1 MVSWF
6 CCNFIHGCLAK
17 SVFKGFERL
26 LGPSSS
32 ENKAKSSNN
41 EAFPKCL
48 PLKHITIW
56 LLLLFVATSYSSK
69 EPDIEGNALIEFLKV
84 LNDSNGRITDWND
97 NLVSPCFSWSHVT
110 CRNGNVIS
118 LNLASN
124 GFSGTL
130 SPSIKK
136 LKFLVNLELQNNNLS
151 GLLPDF
157 LGEMAHLEILNLANN
172 KFIGSIPENWGQLS
186 NLKNLDL
193 SSNNLTGR
201 VPRNLFLAPR
211 INFNGTHLACGSSLE
226 QPCVSTSTFPVSTSR
241 SKIRIVVTSAS
252 CGALILLS
260 LGAFFVSRYYQAHKF
275 KRDVF
280 VDVIGED
287 DLKISF
293 GQIRRFSWREIQL
306 ATDNFNEGNIIGQGG
321 FGRVYKGVLSDNTK
335 VALKRLADYYS
346 PGGEAAFQREVQLI
360 SVAVHKNLLRLIG
373 FCTTS
378 SERILVYPFMQNLSV
393 AYQLRDLKPGS
404 KGLDWPMRKRIAF
417 GAAHGL
423 EYLHEHCN
431 PKIIHRDL
439 KAANIL
445 LDDNFEAVLGDF
457 GLAKL
462 VDTKLTHVTTQVRG
476 TMGHIA
482 PEYLSTGKSSEKT
495 DVFGYGIMLLE
506 LVTGQRAVDFARLE
520 EEEDV
525 LLLDHIKKL
534 LRENRVDDIVDG
546 NLKIY
551 DAKEVETIVRV
562 ALLCTQSSPEDRPTM
577 AEVVKMLDGVG
588 LAVRWAEWEE
598 LEQVRNQEFMRFS
611 HQFTWGEDS
620 TVDQEAIQLSRAR

>member
-1 MVSWF
+1 MAS
-6 CCNFIHGCLAK
+6 K
-17 SVFKGFERL
+17 SGIKKL
-26 LGPSSS
+26 LGPSSW
-32 ENKAKSSNN
+32 ENKGSCNF
-41 EAFPKCL
+41 EAFPKWHA
-48 PLKHITIW
+48 LKLITVW
-56 LLLLFVATSYSSK
+56 LLLLFIRVSYSSK
-69 EPDIEGNALIEFLKV
+69 EPDVEGEALTEFLKV
-84 LNDSNGRITDWND
+84 LNDSSGHITDWND
-97 NLVSPCFSWSHVT
+97 FFVSPCFSWSHVT

-130 SPSIKK
+130 SPSIAK
-136 LKFLVNLELQNNNLS
+136 LKFLVNLDLQNNDLS

-157 LGEMAHLEILNLANN
+157 LGDMVHLESLNLANN
-172 KFIGSIPENWGQLS
+172 KFNGSIPANWGQLS
-186 NLKNLDL
+186 NLKHLDL

-201 VPRNLFLAPR
+201 IPRQLFLLPA
-211 INFNGTHLACGSSLE
+211 INFTGTHLACGSSLE
-226 QPCVSTSTFPVSTSR
+226 QPCVSTTTLPVSTNR
-241 SKIRIVVTSAS
+241 SKIRIVVTSTS
-252 CGALILLS
+252 CAALILLS
-260 LGAFFVSRYYQAHKF
+260 LGALFVFRYNQVHKLR
-275 KRDVF
+275 RDVF
-280 VDVIGED
+280 VDVAGED

-293 GQIRRFSWREIQL
+293 GQLRRFSWREIQL
-306 ATDNFNEGNIIGQGG
+306 ATDNFNECNIIGQGG
-321 FGRVYKGVLSDNTK
+321 FGKVYKGVLSDNTK
-335 VALKRLADYYS
+335 VAVKRLADYYS

-393 AYQLRDLKPGS
+393 AYQLRDLKPGE
-404 KGLDWPMRKRIAF
+404 KGLDWPMRKRVAF

-423 EYLHEHCN
+423 EYLHEHCI

-445 LDDNFEAVLGDF
+445 LDDNFEAILGDF

-506 LVTGQRAVDFARLE
+506 LVTGQRAIDFARLE

-534 LRENRVDDIVDG
+534 LRENRIDDIVDG

-551 DAKEVETIVRV
+551 DPKEVETIVRV

-577 AEVVKMLDGVG
+577 AEVVKMLEGIG
-588 LAVRWAEWEE
+588 LAERWAEWEE
-598 LEQVRNQEFMRFS
+598 LEQVRNREFLLFS
-611 HQFTWGEDS
+611 HQFNWGEDS
-620 TVDQEAIQLSRAR
+620 SVDQEAIQLSRAR

>member
-1 MVSWF
+1 
-6 CCNFIHGCLAK
+6 
-17 SVFKGFERL
+17 
-26 LGPSSS
+26 
-32 ENKAKSSNN
+32 
-41 EAFPKCL
+41 
-48 PLKHITIW
+48 
-56 LLLLFVATSYSSK
+56 
-69 EPDIEGNALIEFLKV
+69 
-84 LNDSNGRITDWND
+84 
-97 NLVSPCFSWSHVT
+97 
-110 CRNGNVIS
+110 
-118 LNLASN
+118 
-124 GFSGTL
+124 
-130 SPSIKK
+130 
-136 LKFLVNLELQNNNLS
+136 
-151 GLLPDF
+151 
-157 LGEMAHLEILNLANN
+157 MAHLEILSLANN
-172 KFIGSIPENWGQLS
+172 KFSGSIPENWGQLS
-186 NLKNLDL
+186 KLKNLDL

-201 VPRNLFLAPR
+201 VPRNLFLVPR
-211 INFNGTHLACGSSLE
+211 INLNGTHLACGSSLE
-226 QPCVSTSTFPVSTSR
+226 QACVSTSTFPVSTSR

-260 LGAFFVSRYYQAHKF
+260 LGALFASWYYQAHKSM
-275 KRDVF
+275 RDVF

-335 VALKRLADYYS
+335 VAVKRLADYYS
-346 PGGEAAFQREVQLI
+346 PGGEDAFQREVQLI

-393 AYQLRDLKPGS
+393 AYQLRDLKPGD

-506 LVTGQRAVDFARLE
+506 LVTGQRAIDFARLE

-534 LRENRVDDIVDG
+534 LRENRVDDIVDE

-598 LEQVRNQEFMRFS
+598 LEQVRNQEFMLFS

>member
-1 MVSWF
+1 MF
-6 CCNFIHGCLAK
+6 HFLAA
-17 SVFKGFERL
+17 VFKGFERL

-84 LNDSNGRITDWND
+84 LNDSNGRITDWNGY
-97 NLVSPCFSWSHVT
+97 LVSPCFSWSHVT

-172 KFIGSIPENWGQLS
+172 KFSGSIPENWGQLS
-186 NLKNLDL
+186 NLKNL
-193 SSNNLTGR
+193 
-201 VPRNLFLAPR
+201 
-211 INFNGTHLACGSSLE
+211 FNRTHLACGSSLE

-260 LGAFFVSRYYQAHKF
+260 LGAFFVSRYYQAHKS

-335 VALKRLADYYS
+335 VAVKRLADYYS

-577 AEVVKMLDGVG
+577 AVVVKMLDGVG

>member
-1 MVSWF
+1 MA
-6 CCNFIHGCLAK
+6 AK
-17 SVFKGFERL
+17 SGVDRL
-26 LGPSSS
+26 LGPFSW
-32 ENKAKSSNN
+32 ENKGRSCSF
-41 EAFPKCL
+41 EAFPRCH
-48 PLKHITIW
+48 PLKLITIW
-56 LLLLFVATSYSSK
+56 LLLLFIGTTYSSK
-69 EPDIEGNALIEFLKV
+69 KPDFEGNALIEFLKA
-84 LNDSNGRITDWND
+84 LNDSGGRITDWNN
-97 NLVSPCFSWSHVT
+97 NLVSPCFSWSHVN

-118 LNLASN
+118 LDLASN
-124 GFSGTL
+124 GFTGTL

-136 LKFLVNLELQNNNLS
+136 LKFLVS
-151 GLLPDF
+151 F
-157 LGEMAHLEILNLANN
+157 
-172 KFIGSIPENWGQLS
+172 
-186 NLKNLDL
+186 
-193 SSNNLTGR
+193 
-201 VPRNLFLAPR
+201 
-211 INFNGTHLACGSSLE
+211 FNGAHLACGSSLE
-226 QPCVSTSTFPVSTSR
+226 QPCVSPATFPVPTNR

-252 CGALILLS
+252 CAALILLS
-260 LGAFFVSRYYQAHKF
+260 LGALFVSRYYQVQKL

-280 VDVIGED
+280 VDVTGED

-335 VALKRLADYYS
+335 VAVKRLADYYS

-393 AYQLRDLKPGS
+393 AYQLRDLKPGD

-445 LDDNFEAVLGDF
+445 LDDNFKAVLGDF

-462 VDTKLTHVTTQVRG
+462 VDTKLTHVTTQ
-476 TMGHIA
+476 
-482 PEYLSTGKSSEKT
+482 
-495 DVFGYGIMLLE
+495 
-506 LVTGQRAVDFARLE
+506 RAIDFARLE

-551 DAKEVETIVRV
+551 DPKEVETIIRV

-588 LAVRWAEWEE
+588 LAVRWAEWAE
-598 LEQVRNQEFMRFS
+598 LEEVRNREFMHFS

-620 TVDQEAIQLSRAR
+620 TVDQEAIQLSRARPYVLLVKRYGMARKM

>member
-1 MVSWF
+1 MF
-6 CCNFIHGCLAK
+6 HFLAA
-17 SVFKGFERL
+17 VFKGFERL

-151 GLLPDF
+151 DLLPDF

-201 VPRNLFLAPR
+201 VSKEFILSSKNQCYFVS
-211 INFNGTHLACGSSLE
+211 FNGTHLACGSSLE

-335 VALKRLADYYS
+335 VAVKRLADYYS
-346 PGGEAAFQREVQLI
+346 PGGEDAFQREVQLI

-393 AYQLRDLKPGS
+393 AYQLRDLKPGD

-506 LVTGQRAVDFARLE
+506 LVTGQRAIDFARLE

>member
-1 MVSWF
+1 MF
-6 CCNFIHGCLAK
+6 
-17 SVFKGFERL
+17 
-26 LGPSSS
+26 GPSSWG
-32 ENKAKSSNN
+32 NKGTFKF
-41 EAFPKCL
+41 EAFPKWH
-48 PLKHITIW
+48 PLKLVAIW
-56 LLLLFVATSYSSK
+56 LLLLFIRISYSSK
-69 EPDIEGNALIEFLKV
+69 EPDIEGEALIEFLKV
-84 LNDSNGRITDWND
+84 LNDSNCQITDWND
-97 NLVSPCFSWSHVT
+97 HFVSPCFSWSNVV
-110 CRNGNVIS
+110 CGNDGHVIS
-118 LNLASN
+118 LNLASK

-136 LKFLVNLELQNNNLS
+136 LKFLANLDLQNNNLS
-151 GLLPDF
+151 GLLSDF
-157 LGEMAHLEILNLANN
+157 LGDMVQLASLNLANN
-172 KFIGSIPENWGQLS
+172 KFSGSIPASWARLS
-186 NLKNLDL
+186 NLKHLDL
-193 SSNNLTGR
+193 SSNNLSGR
-201 VPRNLFLAPR
+201 IPRQLFLVPA
-211 INFNGTHLACGSSLE
+211 INYSETHLACGLSLE
-226 QPCVSTSTFPVSTSR
+226 QPCVSTTTLPVSTNR

-260 LGAFFVSRYYQAHKF
+260 LGALFMFRYCQVHKLR
-275 KRDVF
+275 RDVF
-280 VDVIGED
+280 VDVAGEG

-293 GQIRRFSWREIQL
+293 GQLRQFSWREIQL
-306 ATDNFNEGNIIGQGG
+306 ATDNFNECNIIGQGG
-321 FGRVYKGVLSDNTK
+321 FGKVYKGVLSDNTK
-335 VALKRLADYYS
+335 VAVKRLADYYS
-346 PGGEAAFQREVQLI
+346 PGGEAAFQRELQLI

-393 AYQLRDLKPGS
+393 AYQLRDLKPEE
-404 KGLDWPMRKRIAF
+404 KGLDWPTRKRVAF

-457 GLAKL
+457 GLSKL
-462 VDTKLTHVTTQVRG
+462 VDAKFTHVTTQVRG

-506 LVTGQRAVDFARLE
+506 LVTGQRAIDFARLE

-534 LRENRVDDIVDG
+534 LRENRVDDIVDR

-551 DAKEVETIVRV
+551 DPKEVETIVRV
-562 ALLCTQSSPEDRPTM
+562 ALLCTQSSPEDRPKM
-577 AEVVKMLDGVG
+577 MEVVKMLDGVG
-588 LAVRWAEWEE
+588 LAERWAEWEV
-598 LEQVRNQEFMRFS
+598 LEQARNREFMLFS
-611 HQFTWGEDS
+611 HQFSWVEDS
-620 TVDQEAIQLSRAR
+620 SVDQEAIQLSRAR